1 MSDLLSSGFPLA
13 LFEWSA
19 TLIGFVVYLA
29 LIFIVGLLTFKH
41 NKTISDYVLAG
52 RRLGIW
58 VVTFSERASGESS
71 WLLLG
76 LPAALYANGLIDVWV
91 AIGCT
96 TGILV
101 SWMVIAKPLRLQSE
115 KVGAITLPQF
125 LSNTFN
131 DSTHAIRYL
140 ATVII
145 VVFFIFYVAAQ
156 FIGAGKV
163 LNVTFGIDP
172 FVGMALGGG
181 IILFYTVMGGFM
193 AVAWTDFVQAIL
205 MIGTLV
211 ILPIALLIELGG
223 YEQVSA
229 FVASAEPSYGSL
241 TGGKTGI
248 AAILSVTTGLAW
260 GLGYMAQPHLITRFM
275 AIKDPNELRK
285 GALIGISWAVVAF
298 LGAMLI
304 GLFGA
309 AYLAGQPLDYL
320 KEITPLLADDPE
332 KIMPLLANRLLPGW
346 LAGILISGAI
356 AAMMS
361 TADSQLL
368 VATSAVS
375 EDVYHGSINP
385 GASEKSLVSLS
396 RMTTLIIG
404 VVAFALAWYAQV
416 TGKDFVFSIVGFAWS
431 GLGSA
436 FGPALLFTLWW
447 KKTTREGVLA
457 GMLTGSIVTIVW
469 RNVPYLKSEIGGAGL
484 FEIVPAF
491 LLATLAVWLVS
502 HLTAKSSKQNNPAAL

>member
-1 MSDLLSSGFPLA
+1 MSELFSGGLPLA

-29 LIFIVGLLTFKH
+29 AIFIVGLLTFKR

-76 LPAALYANGLIDVWV
+76 LPAALYANGLIDIWV
-91 AIGCT
+91 SIGCT

-101 SWMVIAKPLRLQSE
+101 SWMAIAKPLRLQSE
-115 KVGAITLPQF
+115 EFNAITLPQF
-125 LSNTFN
+125 FSNRFN

-140 ATVII
+140 ATTII
-145 VVFFIFYVAAQ
+145 VVFFTFYVSAQ

-172 FVGMALGGG
+172 FVGMLLGAG

-223 YEQVSA
+223 FGEVSA
-229 FVASAEPSYGSL
+229 FVASADPSYGSL

-248 AAILSVTTGLAW
+248 AAVLAVTSGLAW

-285 GALIGISWAVVAF
+285 GAVIGISWAVVAF
-298 LGAMLI
+298 WGAMFI

-309 AYLAGQPLDYL
+309 AYLIGQPLD
-320 KEITPLLADDPE
+320 DPE
-332 KIMPLLANRLLPGW
+332 TIMPLLANRLLPGW

-385 GASEKSLVSLS
+385 GASERSLVSLS
-396 RMTTLIIG
+396 RITTLVIG
-404 VVAFALAWYAQV
+404 AIAFCLAWYAQV

-457 GMLTGSIVTIVW
+457 GMLVGSIVTIVW

-491 LLATLAVWLVS
+491 ILATLAVWLVS
-502 HLTAKSSKQNNPAAL
+502 RLTAKGPKQNNTVAL

>member
-1 MSDLLSSGFPLA
+1 MSAILAVGAPLA
-13 LFEWSA
+13 LFQWSP
-19 TLIGFVVYLA
+19 TLIGFIVYLA
-29 LIFIVGLLTFKH
+29 VIFVVGLLTFKF

-76 LPAALYANGLIDVWV
+76 LPAALYANGLIDIWV
-91 AIGCT
+91 AVGCT

-101 SWMVIAKPLRLQSE
+101 SWMIIAKPLRLQSE
-115 KVGAITLPQF
+115 AVGAITLPQF
-125 LSNTFN
+125 LSNKFN

-145 VVFFIFYVAAQ
+145 VVFFVFYVAAQ

-172 FVGMALGGG
+172 FVGMLLGAG

-223 YEQVSA
+223 YDQVSA
-229 FVASAEPSYGSL
+229 FVANAGPAYGSL
-241 TGGKTGI
+241 TGGKSGI
-248 AAILSVTTGLAW
+248 AAVLSVTTGLAW

-298 LGAMLI
+298 WGAMFI

-309 AYLAGQPLDYL
+309 AYLVGQPL
-320 KEITPLLADDPE
+320 DDPE

-385 GASEKSLVSLS
+385 QASESHLVSLS
-396 RMTTLIIG
+396 RVTTLVIG
-404 VVAFALAWYAQV
+404 VVAFALAWYAQA

-491 LLATLAVWLVS
+491 ILATLAVWLVS
-502 HLTAKSSKQNNPAAL
+502 RLTAKDGPQRPAKVS

>member
-1 MSDLLSSGFPLA
+1 MSAFFAGQLPLA
-13 LFEWSA
+13 LFQWSA
-19 TLIGFVVYLA
+19 TLAGFVIYLA
-29 LIFIVGLLTFKH
+29 VIFVVGLLTYKY

-58 VVTFSERASGESS
+58 VVTFSERASGESA

-76 LPAALYANGLIDVWV
+76 LPAALYANGLIDIWV
-91 AIGCT
+91 SIGCT

-101 SWMVIAKPLRLQSE
+101 SWMVVAKPLRLQSE
-115 KVGAITLPQF
+115 AYGAITLPQF
-125 LSNTFN
+125 FSNRFN
-131 DSTHAIRYL
+131 DTSHVIRYL

-145 VVFFIFYVAAQ
+145 VVFFTFYVAAQ

-163 LNVTFGIDP
+163 LNVTFGIQP
-172 FVGMALGGG
+172 FNGMLLGAG

-223 YEQVSA
+223 FEQVSS
-229 FVASAEPSYGSL
+229 FVASADPSFGSL

-248 AAILSVTTGLAW
+248 AAVLSVTSGLAW

-275 AIKDPNELRK
+275 AIKDPDELRK

-298 LGAMLI
+298 WGAMFI

-309 AYLAGQPLDYL
+309 AYLVGQTLS
-320 KEITPLLADDPE
+320 DPE
-332 KIMPLLANRLLPGW
+332 QIMPFLANRLLPGW

-385 GASEKSLVSLS
+385 DASERSLVSIS
-396 RMTTLIIG
+396 RVTTLVVG
-404 VVAFALAWYAQV
+404 VVAFCIAWYAQA
-416 TGKDFVFSIVGFAWS
+416 TGKDFVFKIVGFAWS

-447 KKTTREGVLA
+447 KKTTRAGVLA
-457 GMLTGSIVTIVW
+457 GMLTGSLVTIIW
-469 RNVPYLKSEIGGAGL
+469 RNVPYLKSQLGGSGL

-491 LLATLAVWLVS
+491 LLATIAVWLVS
-502 HLTAKSSKQNNPAAL
+502 HLTADSQRQKNALS

>member
-29 LIFIVGLLTFKH
+29 LIFVVGLLTFKH
-41 NKTISDYVLAG
+41 NKTISDYVLGG

-115 KVGAITLPQF
+115 RVGAITLPQF

-131 DSTHAIRYL
+131 DSTHVIRYL
-140 ATVII
+140 ATAII

-156 FIGAGKV
+156 FIGAGKA

-248 AAILSVTTGLAW
+248 AAILSVISGLAW

-275 AIKDPNELRK
+275 AIRDPNELRK

-298 LGAMLI
+298 WGAMFI

-309 AYLAGQPLDYL
+309 AYLAGQTL
-320 KEITPLLADDPE
+320 DDPE

-385 GASEKSLVSLS
+385 GASEKSLVSIS
-396 RMTTLIIG
+396 RTTTLIIG
-404 VVAFALAWYAQV
+404 MIAFTLAWYAQA

-469 RNVPYLKSEIGGAGL
+469 RNIPYLKSEIGGSGL

-491 LLATLAVWLVS
+491 ILATLAVWFVS
-502 HLTAKSSKQNNPAAL
+502 HLTANRAKQNHTPTL

>member
-1 MSDLLSSGFPLA
+1 M
-13 LFEWSA
+13 SA
-19 TLIGFVVYLA
+19 TVIGFVIYLIV
-29 LIFIVGLLTFKH
+29 IFVVGLLTFKH
-41 NKTISDYVLAG
+41 NKTISDYVLGG

-58 VVTFSERASGESS
+58 VITFSERASGESS

-76 LPAALYANGLIDVWV
+76 LPAALYANGLLDIWV
-91 AIGCT
+91 AVGCS

-115 KVGAITLPQF
+115 QVGAITLPQF
-125 LSNTFN
+125 FSNTFN
-131 DSTHAIRYL
+131 DTTHAIRYL

-145 VVFFIFYVAAQ
+145 VVFFTFYVSAQ

-163 LNVTFGIDP
+163 LNVTFGIDK
-172 FVGMALGGG
+172 FDGMLLGAG
-181 IILFYTVMGGFM
+181 IILFYTVAGGFM

-211 ILPIALLIELGG
+211 ILPIALLMELGG
-223 YEQVSA
+223 YDQVSS
-229 FVASAEPSYGSL
+229 FVASADPAFGSL
-241 TGGKTGI
+241 TGGKSGI
-248 AAILSVTTGLAW
+248 AAVLSVISGLAW

-298 LGAMLI
+298 WGAMFI

-309 AYLAGQPLDYL
+309 AYLVNQAPLED
-320 KEITPLLADDPE
+320 AE
-332 KIMPLLANRLLPGW
+332 KLMPMLANDLLPGW

-385 GASEKSLVSLS
+385 KASESSLVSLS
-396 RMTTLIIG
+396 RTTTVIIG
-404 VVAFALAWYAQV
+404 VVAFGLAWYAQAND
-416 TGKDFVFSIVGFAWS
+416 KDFVFSIVGFAWS

-457 GMLTGSIVTIVW
+457 GMLTGSLVTIIW
-469 RNVPYLKSEIGGAGL
+469 RNIDYLKNEIGGVGL

-491 LLATLAVWLVS
+491 ILATLAVWLVS
-502 HLTAKSSKQNNPAAL
+502 NLTYKSQSQSKLSSL